1 MRVPMRALLWSA
13 YLVIS
18 LLLLVPIAGPA
29 YPLVVGA
36 GALLLAL
43 FAAPRAFAWSP
54 RIRDIAALL
63 AMYLTCVALFYV
75 AFQVVTVGSE
85 MVLFVVFGAGLL
97 LGVIGPLVHVV
108 AVQGRPLADL
118 GLTRAR
124 LPMTLAL
131 SVVLAVLQAA
141 ITFPLVTFGAPDS
154 WLPLLVLALTVGFFE
169 AIFFRGYMLA
179 ILEPM
184 LGVMPAVAVAAL
196 LYALYHAGYG
206 MGSEEMLFLGGLGLV
221 YTIAYAL
228 ARNVFVL
235 WPLLT
240 PLGSFF
246 ANVRGGEIEMPM
258 IAILGFVDVLGLMAA
273 AIYITWRWT
282 RQRLRPTTAPAP

>member
-1 MRVPMRALLWSA
+1 
-13 YLVIS
+13 
-18 LLLLVPIAGPA
+18 
-29 YPLVVGA
+29 
-36 GALLLAL
+36 
-43 FAAPRAFAWSP
+43 
-54 RIRDIAALL
+54 
-63 AMYLTCVALFYV
+63 MYLTCVALFYV

-85 MVLFVVFGAGLL
+85 MILFVVFGAGLL
-97 LGVIGPLVHVV
+97 LGVVGPLVHVV
-108 AVQGRPLADL
+108 MVQGRPLADL

-124 LPMTLAL
+124 LPLTLAL
-131 SVVLAVLQAA
+131 GVVLAVIQAA
-141 ITFPLVTFGAPDS
+141 ITFPLVTFGALDS

-184 LGVMPAVAVAAL
+184 LGVVPAVAMAAL
-196 LYALYHAGYG
+196 LYALYHVGYG
-206 MGSEEMLFLGGLGLV
+206 MGPEEMLFLGGLGVV

-228 ARNVFVL
+228 ARNIVVL

-246 ANVRGGEIEMPM
+246 ADVRGGEIEMPM

-273 AIYITWRWT
+273 AIYLTWRWM
-282 RQRLRPTTAPAP
+282 RRHPRPTTAAALAH